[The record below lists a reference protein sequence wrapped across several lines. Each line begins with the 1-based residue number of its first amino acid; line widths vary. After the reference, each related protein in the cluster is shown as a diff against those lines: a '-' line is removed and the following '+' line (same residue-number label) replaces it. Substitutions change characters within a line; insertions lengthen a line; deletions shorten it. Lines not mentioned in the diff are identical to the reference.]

1 MAELKAQADSSR
13 LAQLRQTA
21 EQQIASHAAQADSHP
36 SHHSLQQQAEETRIQ
51 RLREEER
58 VKLSGLEQ
66 TVNLDQHHRL
76 EEDEDDEIARMFL
89 G

>member
-1 MAELKAQADSSR
+1 MSEFKAQADASR
-13 LAQLRQTA
+13 LAQLRQAA
-21 EQQIASHAAQADSHP
+21 EQHQASHAAQTDS
-36 SHHSLQQQAEETRIQ
+36 HSLQHAEDTRIQ

-76 EEDEDDEIARMFL
+76 EDDEDDEIARMFL